1 MGKSQ
6 KRFHR
11 LASLFCAAALV
22 FSCAAI
28 SACGNNVESG
38 NTGAEG
44 GQTAGGSYLYGTT
57 APAEGLGKAG
67 DYYLDTESLSA
78 YTKTESGEWV
88 KTALYNGTGTPGA
101 NADAL
106 KDAADGDLYLD
117 TAGGVL
123 YQKDADGWHDV
134 LKVKG
139 RDGVVW
145 FSGAEAPVAGSEA
158 LQGAMAGDFYLQTS
172 DFTVWQ
178 LGADG
183 KTWNKLGS
191 IKGADGTDGKPGE
204 DGAEGRL
211 GSLWYYGTE
220 APEDKQPTARAG
232 DFYMRTLPPY
242 SQEGKGKYN
251 GYKIYTYEGE
261 GEEGYWKQIIDNSAC
276 TFLGVAHAFG
286 EDNVCT
292 NCGLENMFA
301 DEKYHQEADGKYT
314 ITEFPEDVDEL
325 VIPYKIGDDIVELKG
340 QKSLGGN
347 NNSTLKSVV
356 LEEGFTELPDGNGVF
371 SGFTAL
377 TSVTLPSTLTLIGNN
392 SFRDCTSLKKINI
405 PDGVTKIGRS
415 AFRKTGLETIDIPGS
430 VTELGRAA
438 FRESAL
444 KKVNFSEGLTTIGE
458 EVFRMTNLESVDI
471 PDSVTTIQNCA
482 FGECFALETVK
493 IGKGLTKI
501 EYTLSGGTQ
510 PAGIFFGD
518 VHLHSV
524 EFGAKMPEDNTTTLD
539 TTNYH
544 YPNGVSMGVV
554 SNSTFSECIRLAEVI
569 VPEGT
574 ELTAGDAEKYG
585 GVAAHA
591 IEVKKSGS
599 ESPSGIE
606 HDENGF
612 VFYTDKDGKKSLID
626 YMGKGGSI
634 TLPEGEPY
642 AIHDYAF
649 YNNKYYHNDE
659 NEKYYD
665 EVITGVNFGNTA
677 TSIGSYAFTGTELT
691 ENLEIAG
698 AITEIGAHAFE
709 NGITDHFIEVHIGND
724 VKKIGDYAFS
734 GCNRLSYIYIGT
746 PYFDVSTKVT
756 STLEEIGTGAFK
768 GCAAFVNGDI
778 RVFFRNTA
786 ERWKTLIEG
795 KNVFEGISE
804 TQLLYVCSTDY
815 KLTYKNGEVTKEE
828 NWHDY
833 PYYYD

>member
-325 VIPYKIGDDIVELKG
+325 IIPHEIDGEEVVLKG
-340 QKSLGGN
+340 P
-347 NNSTLKSVV
+347 NSFKKDRNTTLKSVV
-356 LEEGFTELPDGNGVF
+356 LEEGFTQLPKNTYGAF
-371 SGFTAL
+371 SGCTAL
-377 TSVTLPSTLTLIGNN
+377 VSVTLPSTLTLIGNN
-392 SFRDCTSLKKINI
+392 SFKDCTSLKKINI
-405 PDGVTKIGRS
+405 PDSVTEIGGS
-415 AFRKTGLETIDIPGS
+415 AFENTGLETITIPAGVTTFGGGVFLNSKLLES
-430 VTELGRAA
+430 VNL
-438 FRESAL
+438 
-444 KKVNFSEGLTTIGE
+444 SEGLTTIGHE
-458 EVFRMTNLESVDI
+458 MFEGTNLRHVEI
-471 PDSVTTIQNCA
+471 PDSVTEIGDCA
-482 FGECFALETVK
+482 FRYCGSLESVKLGDKLEK
-493 IGKGLTKI
+493 IGGK
-501 EYTLSGGTQ
+501 EMANPGGAFYDC
-510 PAGIFFGD
+510 PN
-518 VHLHSV
+518 LLSV
-524 EFGAKMPEDNTTTLD
+524 EFGAKMPTTVDED
-539 TTNYH
+539 
-544 YPNGVSMGVV
+544 
-554 SNSTFSECIRLAEVI
+554 TFGLCYRLAEVI

-574 ELTAGDAEKYG
+574 ELTAGNTEQYG

-599 ESPSGIE
+599 QTGIE

-612 VFYTDKDGKKSLID
+612 VFYTDSKEEKNKYLID
-626 YMGKGGSI
+626 YVGEGGAI
-634 TLPEGEPY
+634 TLPDGDTPY

-649 YNNKYYHNDE
+649 YNNKI
-659 NEKYYD
+659 
-665 EVITGVNFGNTA
+665 ITDVNFGNTA
-677 TSIGSYAFTGTELT
+677 TSIGSYAFTETALGDSYNYTI
-691 ENLEIAG
+691 EIAG

-709 NGITDHFIEVHIGND
+709 KAFESSQTHAVKVHIGSG
-724 VKKIGDYAFS
+724 VTKIGDYAFL
-734 GCNRLSYIYIGT
+734 GDKGIYQMYIGT
-746 PYFDVSTKVT
+746 PSIDVNSCK
-756 STLEEIGTGAFK
+756 EETTALNEMGQGVFKDCNLTGGT
-768 GCAAFVNGDI
+768 NI
-778 RVFFRNTA
+778 LVFGGPA

-804 TQLLYVCSTDY
+804 KSPVMVFCSDGI
-815 KLTYKNGEVTKEE
+815 KLEYLNGAYSDQHY
-828 NWHDY
+828 WY
-833 PYYYD
+833 